1 MLRTWRK
8 LEGAPPRRVFPIM
21 DNVELVKKSFEA
33 ISAWDVDG
41 LLRLYDPDVEL
52 LPLTGTRVESGGYR
66 GHDGVRDYMAEAH
79 DLWDVL
85 EPEGRSHEDL
95 GDRVL
100 VAGHCRVRGRS
111 SGAGSDPATS
121 WVIHIRDGRIV
132 SHRACATYDEAAQLA
147 GVDLA
152 GDSAV

>member
-1 MLRTWRK
+1 M
-8 LEGAPPRRVFPIM
+8 RRVFSTM
-21 DNVELVKKSFEA
+21 DNVELVKKSFKA
-33 ISAWDVDG
+33 ISAWDIDA

-66 GHDGVRDYMAEAH
+66 GHDGVRVYMEEAQ

-85 EPEGRSHEDL
+85 EPLGRSHEDL

-111 SGAGSDPATS
+111 SGAESDPETS

-132 SHRACATYDEAAQLA
+132 SHRACTTYREAAALAKQLKQR
-147 GVDLA
+147 
-152 GDSAV
+152 

>member
-1 MLRTWRK
+1 
-8 LEGAPPRRVFPIM
+8 M
-21 DNVELVKKSFEA
+21 DNVELVKRSFEA
-33 ISAWDVDG
+33 ISAWDVDA

-85 EPEGRSHEDL
+85 EPEGRLHEDL

-111 SGAGSDPATS
+111 SGAESDPATS
-121 WVIHIRDGRIV
+121 WVIHIRNGRIV
-132 SHRACATYDEAAQLA
+132 SHRACATYGEAAELA
-147 GVDLA
+147 GVEPA
-152 GDSAV
+152 ADSAVWLRRRSLPAPGCFGRR